1 MVVIIISDVIFG
13 VIYGVEIFQLDQ
25 LIEVDW
31 KTEVSKIFHMNF
43 T

>member
-1 MVVIIISDVIFG
+1 MVVIIISDVIF
-13 VIYGVEIFQLDQ
+13 GVEIFQLDQ

-31 KTEVSKIFHMNF
+31 KTKVSKIFHMNF